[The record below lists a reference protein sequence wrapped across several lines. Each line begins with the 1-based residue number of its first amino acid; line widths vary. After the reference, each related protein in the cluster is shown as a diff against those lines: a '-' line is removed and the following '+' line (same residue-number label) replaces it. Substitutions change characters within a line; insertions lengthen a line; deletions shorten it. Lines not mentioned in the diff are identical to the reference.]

1 MQKFSDIYPFNLARD
16 IFGSAE
22 EAEKIYLPGIFD
34 ALAMLTEREQDI
46 LRQRYGEKMTLRA
59 IGQIHGVGQERIR
72 QIIARALRRLR
83 HPSRVNMFK
92 AVPLAAMVEQNI
104 KYQKICRE
112 YEFLS
117 KAFEAYTAM
126 PAAPDVVVPMAE
138 LAVTMQTPISELDFT
153 VRTHNCLKRAGKNTL
168 RDIVEM
174 TEDELMSIRNL
185 GRKSAIEVIHKVRSY
200 GLDIRR
206 QYT

>member
-1 MQKFSDIYPFNLARD
+1 MQNLIDIYPFNLARD

-104 KYQKICRE
+104 KYQKLSRE
-112 YEFLS
+112 YELLAT
-117 KAFEAYTAM
+117 AFEMLTAKKAD
-126 PAAPDVVVPMAE
+126 PEVVVTLAE
-138 LAVTMQTPISELDFT
+138 LAVTMQTPISDLGLS
-153 VRTHNCLKRAGKNTL
+153 VRSFNCLKRAGKNTL
-168 RDIVEM
+168 RDIAEM
-174 TEDELMSIRNL
+174 TEDDLLQIRNL
-185 GRKSAIEVIHKVRSY
+185 GRKSAEEIIGKIKSY
-200 GLDIRR
+200 GLDLR
-206 QYT
+206 Q